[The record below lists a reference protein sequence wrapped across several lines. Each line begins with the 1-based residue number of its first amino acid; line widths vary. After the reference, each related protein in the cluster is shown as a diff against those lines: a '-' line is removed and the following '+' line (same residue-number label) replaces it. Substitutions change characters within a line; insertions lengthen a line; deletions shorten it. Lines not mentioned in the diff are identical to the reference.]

1 MSRRRDPANRC
12 RQGVN
17 APSRQRG
24 TRRTRLRSRGH
35 QRFSPAG
42 SVCSTQP
49 RVIHL
54 ERAFRR
60 LQGPARAAQR
70 EQRGLPAPRRRGTNR
85 HDLSFASY
93 RRRKSRSGDG
103 GFTVPESA
111 RSRPNSTRMVVD
123 SPDPFGPRKRCA
135 LPAWTR
141 RSKPCTGGNFPK
153 DLVSPC
159 TSATEVTAPTGTSP
173 RPTVIHTGQPTRSL
187 GSSRQQ
193 QEEFPGNSRMTR
205 NYTDVIL
212 HRNVHSL
219 WITLGRGSTERRGGE
234 SATCTA

>member
-1 MSRRRDPANRC
+1 MSPGSQRTFPTTRNATHQAEKSRPPAIFARWQ
-12 RQGVN
+12 RLQHPTQGDSPR
-17 APSRQRG
+17 ASIPA
-24 TRRTRLRSRGH
+24 
-35 QRFSPAG
+35 PAG
-42 SVCSTQP
+42 P
-49 RVIHL
+49 R
-54 ERAFRR
+54 AS
-60 LQGPARAAQR
+60 RAA
-70 EQRGLPAPRRRGTNR
+70 GTAWPASPRRRGTNR

-135 LPAWTR
+135 FPAWTR

-173 RPTVIHTGQPTRSL
+173 CPTVIHTGQPTRSL

-193 QEEFPGNSRMTR
+193 REEFPGNSRMTR